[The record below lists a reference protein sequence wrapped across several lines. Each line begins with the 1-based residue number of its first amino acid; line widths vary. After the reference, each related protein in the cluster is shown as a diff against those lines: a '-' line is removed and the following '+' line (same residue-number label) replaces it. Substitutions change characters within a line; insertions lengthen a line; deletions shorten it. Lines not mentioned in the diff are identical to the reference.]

1 MSIPPGKNKSTTP
14 FLELNFKQ
22 ALLTARQDDRHWTSQ
37 YLGFAEKMALNYV
50 SPVLIKAKPTGYILP
65 TFVQSRAKIHP
76 DFQQE
81 RSCSSSVNLI
91 RFIYAICNYLA
102 TSKFMHAS
110 CLCTSHL
117 RVIKHIVCFTGV
129 KTHGLLS
136 YMSNSCQHSRELF
149 ALGQVGL
156 TD

>member
-37 YLGFAEKMALNYV
+37 YLGFSEKMALNYV

-76 DFQQE
+76 DFQQ
-81 RSCSSSVNLI
+81 
-91 RFIYAICNYLA
+91 
-102 TSKFMHAS
+102 
-110 CLCTSHL
+110 
-117 RVIKHIVCFTGV
+117 
-129 KTHGLLS
+129 
-136 YMSNSCQHSRELF
+136 
-149 ALGQVGL
+149 
-156 TD
+156 